1 MKDQI
6 QWAWNTGLTLTM
18 KKLFNM
24 VVFILGV
31 HIYDADLSEQSN
43 KIARHWLICAMD
55 KLNFS
60 HRHEYI
66 LKKSEK
72 CKYLSV
78 KVADRMWCTFVDAKS
93 NAIVNCEKKF
103 SSMNFEEIIAKT

>member
-1 MKDQI
+1 
-6 QWAWNTGLTLTM
+6 M

-43 KIARHWLICAMD
+43 KIARHWLIRAMD

-60 HRHEYI
+60 H
-66 LKKSEK
+66 
-72 CKYLSV
+72 
-78 KVADRMWCTFVDAKS
+78 
-93 NAIVNCEKKF
+93 
-103 SSMNFEEIIAKT
+103 